1 MFFRHLHLGPSYDT
15 CHCFTLFCIINFSLF
30 TSSFPSSSQP
40 SLYLSTYKTLPNAT
54 STFRYHPIS
63 LVIFKADSSEN
74 FPHLTSPFFSSS
86 FSLLRMFRRCLHSH
100 HSTKEA
106 PIKDSVDLFFGKPND
121 QFLVHLAT
129 IASSF

>member
-1 MFFRHLHLGPSYDT
+1 MTPVTASLSSALLIFP
-15 CHCFTLFCIINFSLF
+15 FSLAH
-30 TSSFPSSSQP
+30 SHHHLNLPCISLLIKP
-40 SLYLSTYKTLPNAT
+40 SLMLL

-86 FSLLRMFRRCLHSH
+86 FSLLPMFRRCLHSH

-121 QFLVHLAT
+121 QFLVHLTT